1 VRLTPR
7 RPRRRPPTDGHSSR
21 RSSEEVEIGFLRR
34 ILGKDG
40 ARSRAEGLVDPS
52 WDRRPPPPEPEP
64 PPPVASVACPNCGVI
79 LDPPPTSSRLC
90 PRCRHRIVVRHADG
104 RAIYLTEAAVEVFEA
119 ERQREVNEHTWERER
134 RKWLQLA
141 NLVAV
146 PAERR
151 QRLAAGPL
159 TEATVLAARTLYLA
173 AAERGVREARQE
185 KRWEDVARIRGRQ
198 AAALFEEAGHRPPVP
213 AEVLE
218 LYREGIA
225 ATLRGLALHARE
237 VELVGAAC
245 CAACRADNERVFK
258 VADELRTPRLPHP
271 DCPRGLCA
279 CDWWPTVRQA
289 AKKGGRRRRPAAPA
303 QPDGGPG

>member
-1 VRLTPR
+1 V
-7 RPRRRPPTDGHSSR
+7 
-21 RSSEEVEIGFLRR
+21 V
-34 ILGKDG
+34 
-40 ARSRAEGLVDPS
+40 
-52 WDRRPPPPEPEP
+52 
-64 PPPVASVACPNCGVI
+64 
-79 LDPPPTSSRLC
+79 LDPAPTSSRLC

-104 RAIYLTEAAVEVFEA
+104 RAIYLTEAAVEVYEA
-119 ERQREVNEHTWERER
+119 ERQREVSEQTWAQER

-151 QRLAAGPL
+151 QRLAGAPL
-159 TEATVLAARTLYLA
+159 SAATVQAARALYLT

-185 KRWEDVARIRGRQ
+185 KRWEDLARIRGRQ

-213 AEVLE
+213 AEILD
-218 LYREGIA
+218 LYREGIT

-245 CAACRADNERVFK
+245 CAPCRADNERTYK
-258 VADELRTPRLPHP
+258 IADELRTPRLPHP

-289 AKKGGRRRRPAAPA
+289 PKKGQRRRRTTAAA
-303 QPDGGPG
+303 APDGGPG